1 MEDGDWVVATVEVAG
16 NDTAGVEDTVSCGLR
31 EGVEGGRGSVVRG
44 TAVVPWFVE
53 LVCVPGGEGEGD
65 ARGKVAGVS
74 GIAGVLVSNP
84 NREVVVP
91 TPTSGMLVAPS
102 NRGALVLTS
111 ICAVLDLIPNSGVLV
126 PTST

>member
-53 LVCVPGGEGEGD
+53 LGETFCVPGGEGEGD

-74 GIAGVLVSNP
+74 GVLVSNP
-84 NREVVVP
+84 NRGVVVP
-91 TPTSGMLVAPS
+91 TPTSVMLVAPS

-126 PTST
+126 PTWT